1 MNQAKRKKRQ
11 KPSKNQPAKFY
22 PNPEEVILL
31 DGRAISCQLK
41 FEHKTVWQA
50 LEAANSVF
58 NRVVNANEVVEALTE
73 SEKSQLQKTYA
84 KNLEA
89 AVTVILELLSKREL
103 VFIQNNGKR
112 RYFGSHR
119 VLNAATSQMPE
130 PFVSRRRSTL
140 KLVHEA
146 VEFYKRPVRAADIIE
161 FVEKQNKSL
170 VFERKL
176 IVRDLIN
183 LSETGELKIANGV
196 RGDGGG
202 RNLYLPAGFDSK
214 DYSYNQSLTW
224 LDCVAKAFNDIWNEH
239 TANAAADDKLKAAV
253 TTAEIRDRLEASTFP
268 HPRLKN
274 PKSVTNAMKQL
285 SETASPLVKRVKI
298 QATGAVLWIPADA
311 AEAEISLFGKTGD
324 NSNKLRI
331 AVKRAESKLQR
342 PVTVT
347 DIKNEIQADA
357 HLIPGG
363 NQSLGKLLTETS
375 RSKIAGSNGAR
386 RERVNA
392 TIQRIGTANGK
403 TYYVSEN
410 QNLEEA
416 SSFVKYLNLKNGWQR
431 FAAVENIQAIERGK
445 LFSVKIGRMLLLKN
459 EAELIHQQLS
469 ALVDET
475 DVNSQSEIKTLISET
490 KKIAGR
496 AGEWLSRNYISDLPN
511 QVKTTIPGLTA
522 EELLEIY
529 RPLYPVAANIK
540 NANRIITLCKT
551 QIRRIP
557 NVKFVDR
564 FKRKGIEASE
574 WLFDRADALIY
585 AGIKWGGK
593 ECRYQALTAKSELG
607 LLRDDRFVLPELKS
621 NHPETKIAAISCL
634 AFLQTEEAKNHLPC
648 ILKNNTIHRVC
659 HSAMWAAAFVKNKQE
674 LSSILQ
680 RGTFENDKRLNQF
693 AETVLSADDKKL
705 WLL

>member
-11 KPSKNQPAKFY
+11 KPNENQSAKFN
-22 PNPEEVILL
+22 PDPEEVLLL
-31 DGRAISCQLK
+31 DGRIINCQLK

-73 SEKSQLQKTYA
+73 SEKNHLQKTYA

-119 VLNAATSQMPE
+119 ILNAATSQMPE
-130 PFVSRRRSTL
+130 PFVSRRRYTL

-146 VEFYKRPVRAADIIE
+146 VEFYKRSVRAADIIE
-161 FVEKQNKSL
+161 FVEKQNKFL
-170 VFERKL
+170 VFEKKL

-214 DYSYNQSLTW
+214 DYSYDQSLTW

-239 TANAAADDKLKAAV
+239 TAYAKAGDKLTTAV
-253 TTAEIRDRLEASTFP
+253 TTAEIRECLEASTFP
-268 HPRLKN
+268 HPRLKH

-285 SETASPLVKRVKI
+285 SETVSPLIKRVKI
-298 QATGAVLWIPADA
+298 QATGAVLWIPAEA
-311 AEAEISLFGKTGD
+311 AESEISLFGRIGD

-342 PVTVT
+342 PVTVA
-347 DIKNEIQADA
+347 DIKNEIQADVY
-357 HLIPGG
+357 LVPDGG
-363 NQSLGKLLTETS
+363 QSLGKLLTEAS
-375 RSKIAGSNGAR
+375 RSKIAGPKGAR
-386 RERVNA
+386 RERIN
-392 TIQRIGTANGK
+392 TIIQRIGTANGR

-410 QNLEEA
+410 QNFEEA
-416 SSFVKYLNLKNGWQR
+416 SSFVKYLNLKTGWQR
-431 FAAVENIQAIERGK
+431 FSAVENIQAIERCK
-445 LFSVKIGRMLLLKN
+445 LISVKIGRMLLLRN
-459 EAELIHQQLS
+459 EAKRSHQELLNLIGKAISS
-469 ALVDET
+469 AQNEVKNLALEM
-475 DVNSQSEIKTLISET
+475 
-490 KKIAGR
+490 KKIAEG
-496 AGEWLSRNYISDLPN
+496 ADEWLSQNPNSGLPGEVETN
-511 QVKTTIPGLTA
+511 IPGLTA
-522 EELLEIY
+522 EKLLKIY
-529 RPLYPVAANIK
+529 RPLYPAAANIK

-621 NHPETKIAAISCL
+621 NHPETKITAISCL

-648 ILKNNTIHRVC
+648 TLENNTIHRVC
-659 HSAMWAAAFVKNKQE
+659 HSAVWATAFVKNKQS

-680 RGTFENDKRLNQF
+680 RGIFENDNKLSQF
-693 AETVLSADDKKL
+693 VKIVTSSSDEKL